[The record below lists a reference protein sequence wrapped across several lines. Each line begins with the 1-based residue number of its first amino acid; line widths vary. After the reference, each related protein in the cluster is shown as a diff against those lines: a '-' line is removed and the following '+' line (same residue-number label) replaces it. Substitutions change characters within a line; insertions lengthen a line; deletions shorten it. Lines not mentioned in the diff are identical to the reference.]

1 MLDIAAGAIA
11 GLTMNV
17 NTRKWIMHS
26 ETSKMVRYVFIKTLQ
41 GLEMLNVSLSA
52 MRTRVSIIQWFS
64 DTKKGVAA

>member
-1 MLDIAAGAIA
+1 MDIAAGAIA

-17 NTRKWIMHS
+17 NTREWIMHP

-52 MRTRVSIIQWFS
+52 MRTRVSIIQWFG